1 MSVSGLLFIPD
12 ISGFTDFINETE
24 VDHSRYIIQELL
36 ETLINSNK
44 LQLQVSEIEGDA
56 ILFYRF
62 GQVPTMNEL
71 FGQVQTMFE
80 NFHRALKFNSARRIC
95 QCNAC
100 KKADSLTL
108 KMITH
113 TGEFSNYTVKEFNK
127 LIGKDVILIHQLLK
141 NDIPMHEYWM
151 VTQNCIAENK
161 NDPAL
166 PELLQW
172 NKGSKTT
179 EHGVVDFYYSML
191 TPLKEKIRYENGAQ
205 LGIKGKREKVLTL
218 EKEFSKDMQRMLS
231 VIGDLNSR
239 SKWLDGLKGVDGV
252 TTSINQVGTSHRCL
266 LDKNIEIMTTSDFYS
281 DDYKIILEETDK
293 KRMATFQFELSKIS
307 ESATLLRMNIFMKKN
322 PVLLLVFRLFMKKKL
337 KKGLERSMNNLQQF
351 LQQHESSACRC

>member
-1 MSVSGLLFIPD
+1 MAVSGLLFIPD
-12 ISGFTDFINETE
+12 ISGFTNFVNETE
-24 VDHSRYIIQELL
+24 VEHSRLIIQELL

-62 GQVPTMNEL
+62 GQPPTMHEL
-71 FGQVQTMFE
+71 FTQVQTMFE
-80 NFHRALKFNSARRIC
+80 NFHRALKYNSARRIC
-95 QCNAC
+95 QCSAC

-108 KMITH
+108 KVISH

-151 VTQNCIAENK
+151 VTENCIANK
-161 NDPAL
+161 DQEAL

-179 EHGVVDFYYSML
+179 EHGTVDFYYSML
-191 TPLKEKIRYENGAQ
+191 TPLKEQISHENKEQ
-205 LGIKGKREKVLTL
+205 LGIKGKRENVLSVERTFDQDI
-218 EKEFSKDMQRMLS
+218 ERMFA
-231 VIGDLNSR
+231 VIGDLSNRSR
-239 SKWLDGLKGVDGV
+239 WLDGLKGVEGE
-252 TTSINQVGTSHRCL
+252 TSPINQVGTSHRCL
-266 LDKNIEIMTTSDFYS
+266 LDKSVEVMTTSDFYS

-293 KRMATFQFELSKIS
+293 KRMATFQFELSKVS
-307 ESATLLRMNIFMKKN
+307 DSSTHLRMNVFLKKN
-322 PVLLLVFRLFMKKKL
+322 PVLLLVFKLFMKKKMVKSL
-337 KKGLERSMNNLQQF
+337 DRSMDNLQQF
-351 LQQHESSACRC
+351 LQKEEAAACRC